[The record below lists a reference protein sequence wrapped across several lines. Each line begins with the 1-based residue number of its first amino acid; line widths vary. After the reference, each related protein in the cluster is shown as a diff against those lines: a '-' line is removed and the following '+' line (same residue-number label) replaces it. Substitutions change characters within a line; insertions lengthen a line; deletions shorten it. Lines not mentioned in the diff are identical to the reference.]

1 MTGGKGVKIKR
12 RDVHGVLLLDKPHGI
27 TSNAALQSVKR
38 LFQANKLGHTGSL
51 DPLATGMLPLC
62 FGESTKVCGFL
73 LDADKRYW
81 TRIQLGIKTNT
92 GDAEG
97 EIIARA
103 AVPSFTPHDIE
114 QALARFR
121 GPIQQIPPMFS
132 AVKKNGKELYKFA
145 HQGIE
150 VERESRQVFIYDLQM
165 LQANVDSLELSV
177 TCSKGTFIRTLA
189 EDIGEVLGCG
199 AHVIGLRRLSVG
211 QFAAENMVTLDALQ
225 RLAEIGFDDLDALL
239 LPTHMAL
246 TQWPQVV
253 VSEDTAIILSQ
264 GQSVLVP
271 KAPEQGFVR
280 LFKGGTD
287 FFGIGKV
294 LDDGRISAKRLIR
307 A

>member
-1 MTGGKGVKIKR
+1 MTGGKSKR
-12 RDVHGVLLLDKPHGI
+12 RDVHGILLLDKPHGI

-97 EIIARA
+97 EIIARSP
-103 AVPSFTPHDIE
+103 VPSLTLHDIE

-132 AVKKNGKELYKFA
+132 AVKKNGKELYKLA

-150 VERESRQVFIYDLQM
+150 VERESRQVVIYDLQM
-165 LQANVDSLELSV
+165 LQADVDRLELSV

-225 RLAEIGFDDLDALL
+225 RLAEIGFDNLDALL
-239 LPTHMAL
+239 LPTRMAL
-246 TQWPQVV
+246 TQWPPVV

-271 KAPEQGFVR
+271 GAPEQGFVR
-280 LFKGGTD
+280 LFKGETD